1 MGDTAR
7 NSAQGLHHSYCNTY
21 FYSDGYT
28 DRFSTTYSYA

>member
-1 MGDTAR
+1 VQFGPKAYT
-7 NSAQGLHHSYCNTY
+7 HSYSNTY